1 MKHCCFYFFIF
12 FCKPFV
18 WFYVETLS
26 STSKVDGT
34 RVPWPMVYNTNR
46 SLHHIRDIFPRT
58 FTVPRKE
65 QKTKKAHTFTI
76 LKQSID
82 QQTIK
87 SSKFALRGTQKS
99 PYIYPLKNQQK
110 TSYIYSK
117 TAKGTEINQT
127 EMPIHLILHAI
138 FYKNNFI

>member
-1 MKHCCFYFFIF
+1 M
-12 FCKPFV
+12 
-18 WFYVETLS
+18 
-26 STSKVDGT
+26 
-34 RVPWPMVYNTNR
+34 
-46 SLHHIRDIFPRT
+46 HHIRDIFPHT

-110 TSYIYSK
+110 ASYIYSK

-127 EMPIHLILHAI
+127 EMPIHLLLHAFFI
-138 FYKNNFI
+138 RTILYKNNEAQICPKIKNKLRTIEARPQMQM